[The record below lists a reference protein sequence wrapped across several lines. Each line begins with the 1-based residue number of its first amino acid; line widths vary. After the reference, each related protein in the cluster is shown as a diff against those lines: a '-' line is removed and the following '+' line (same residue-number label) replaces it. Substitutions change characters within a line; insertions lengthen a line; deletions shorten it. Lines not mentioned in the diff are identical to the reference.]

1 MLVTILRMQLL
12 MMIHVFL
19 RNKITNVMAA
29 VPLKLTVPE
38 NAVEMLL

>member
-19 RNKITNVMAA
+19 RNKITNVMGA
-29 VPLKLTVPE
+29 VQLKLTVPE